1 MAGAAEVAGAAGVDW
16 VGDGVVVAVLQ
27 SAPGARR
34 ERRTGG
40 RRCTG
45 VSGVPTGVPG
55 PVGEPG
61 PGTFWGRPGR
71 EASGTALSGATTMG
85 VAPAGAEG
93 AGAADGFAAPAGARR
108 RGGCTGRAETRGER
122 LAGAGRTGPEGVA
135 PAAGVAARGVPTAS
149 RREGAADRTGAV
161 AAAR

>member
-1 MAGAAEVAGAAGVDW
+1 MAGAAEVAGAAGADW

-55 PVGEPG
+55 PAGEPG

-71 EASGTALSGATTMG
+71 GASGAASSGATVG
-85 VAPAGAEG
+85 VAPAEAVGPGAPV
-93 AGAADGFAAPAGARR
+93 GFAAPAGARR
-108 RGGCTGRAETRGER
+108 RGGCTGRAETSGER
-122 LAGAGRTGPEGVA
+122 RAGAGRTGPEGVA
-135 PAAGVAARGVPTAS
+135 PAAGVAPCGVPTAS
-149 RREGAADRTGAV
+149 RREGAAERTGAV